1 MHSTLEKMYNK
12 FVATM
17 QTVTISLAQFKKIRP
32 FNVRSVKREGC
43 LCKVCESYDN
53 LMSGVEE
60 AVEKLDEHFTAAE
73 ESFKVSYSEKGGS
86 DDVDNETAGWRARTK
101 FIFDLAA
108 SRKKADHMKAM
119 LCEHG
124 NPALAKDDCVNGV
137 CKSDNCGFQRRWKK
151 LRKLIV
157 FNGTIQTYSVCKTP
171 MKAIKSGVHL
181 MPSAPAV
188 FMSVVEF
195 SAFESV
201 PTEDDE
207 NGSSDAT
214 SNVDED
220 VDWGAA
226 QKRNV
231 RLVNVRKQA
240 SIIELLDMLDESFL
254 GMCQHRRTVARC
266 KDAARDLHEKA
277 TPGVMVVNEDW
288 AEKFVISPARM
299 LQSQYWAQIS
309 SSIFVSVLA
318 WLDSARWHDRH
329 VLAKGSW
336 VTTVDG
342 KALEVV
348 EQSGEDVTVKSEPKP
363 IKVKRCDLKSMLREG
378 DEVTTTEGEYGRVSS
393 QLGTRVKV
401 IFENGVRECER
412 SSLHHRFWV
421 TKAFFGITN
430 DRKQCVPER

>member
-1 MHSTLEKMYNK
+1 
-12 FVATM
+12 
-17 QTVTISLAQFKKIRP
+17 
-32 FNVRSVKREGC
+32 
-43 LCKVCESYDN
+43 
-53 LMSGVEE
+53 
-60 AVEKLDEHFTAAE
+60 
-73 ESFKVSYSEKGGS
+73 
-86 DDVDNETAGWRARTK
+86 
-101 FIFDLAA
+101 
-108 SRKKADHMKAM
+108 
-119 LCEHG
+119 
-124 NPALAKDDCVNGV
+124 
-137 CKSDNCGFQRRWKK
+137 
-151 LRKLIV
+151 
-157 FNGTIQTYSVCKTP
+157 
-171 MKAIKSGVHL
+171 
-181 MPSAPAV
+181 
-188 FMSVVEF
+188 
-195 SAFESV
+195 
-201 PTEDDE
+201 
-207 NGSSDAT
+207 
-214 SNVDED
+214 
-220 VDWGAA
+220 
-226 QKRNV
+226 
-231 RLVNVRKQA
+231 
-240 SIIELLDMLDESFL
+240 
-254 GMCQHRRTVARC
+254 MCQHRRTVARC